1 MENKIKELER
11 QLAETK
17 EENIRAEN
25 IRREFVANVTHEL
38 KTPLTS
44 IAGFAETL
52 EGSAGDD
59 PAVRSKFLNII
70 MIETQRLSR
79 LIDDILVLSDIESGR
94 EIPKDVDISVKQA
107 ISEVLGALEPQ
118 ANAKN
123 ISLHFEA
130 EYDMYISG
138 DYDRFKEMMFNL
150 IENAIKYSD
159 SGKNVYVTAEKVMG
173 EDAEDGQVVICVR
186 DEGIGISDEHI
197 PRLFE
202 RFYRVEKSRSRN
214 VGGTGLGLAIVKHI
228 AALMDAEISV
238 KSKVGEGS
246 SFTVTFTKP

>member
-1 MENKIKELER
+1 MQKKIRELER

-17 EENIRAEN
+17 EENIKAEN
-25 IRREFVANVTHEL
+25 IRHEFVANVTHEL

-52 EGSAGDD
+52 EGSAGED
-59 PAVRSKFLNII
+59 PAIRSKFLNII
-70 MIETQRLSR
+70 MIETQRLAR

-94 EIPKDVDISVKQA
+94 EVSKDVDIDVKQA
-107 ISEVLGALEPQ
+107 ICEVIGALEPQ
-118 ANAKN
+118 AKAKD

-130 EYDMYISG
+130 EYEMYIGG
-138 DYDRFKEMMFNL
+138 DYDRFKELMFNL

-159 SGKNVYVTAEKVMG
+159 SGKNVYVTAEKKMD
-173 EDAEDGQVVICVR
+173 EDAEGRHVVICVR
-186 DEGIGISDEHI
+186 DEGIGISSENI

-202 RFYRVEKSRSRN
+202 RFYRVDKSRSRN
-214 VGGTGLGLAIVKHI
+214 GGGTGLGLAIVKHI
-228 AALMDAEISV
+228 AALMDAEVSV

-246 SFTVTFTKP
+246 SFIVAFKV

>member
-1 MENKIKELER
+1 MQKRIEELER

-17 EENIRAEN
+17 EENIKAEN
-25 IRREFVANVTHEL
+25 IRHEFVANVTHEL

-52 EGSAGDD
+52 LDGSAGED
-59 PAVRSKFLNII
+59 PAVRNKFLNII

-94 EIPKDVDISVKQA
+94 EVPKDVDINVKQA
-107 ISEVLGALEPQ
+107 ICEVLGALEPQ
-118 ANAKN
+118 ANAKEIN
-123 ISLHFEA
+123 LHFEA
-130 EYDMYISG
+130 ESEMYIAG

-150 IENAIKYSD
+150 IENAIKYT
-159 SGKNVYVTAEKVMG
+159 GNEKNVYVTAEDVEG
-173 EDAEDGQVVICVR
+173 RQVVICVR
-186 DEGIGISDEHI
+186 DEGIGISDENI

-202 RFYRVEKSRSRN
+202 RFYRVEKSRARN

-228 AALMDAEISV
+228 AALMNAEISV

-246 SFTVTFTKP
+246 SFTVTFKT

>member
-1 MENKIKELER
+1 MQKRIEELER

-25 IRREFVANVTHEL
+25 IRHEFVANVTHEL

-70 MIETQRLSR
+70 MIETQRLAR

-94 EIPKDVDISVKQA
+94 EVPKDVDIDVKQA
-107 ISEVLGALEPQ
+107 VCEVLGALEPQ
-118 ANAKN
+118 ANAKD

-130 EYDMYISG
+130 ESEICIGG

-150 IENAIKYSD
+150 IENAIKYTG
-159 SGKNVYVTAEKVMG
+159 SGKNVYVTAEKVIG
-173 EDAEDGQVVICVR
+173 EDAEDKQVIICVR
-186 DEGIGISDEHI
+186 DEGIGISDENI

-228 AALMDAEISV
+228 AALMDAEVSV

-246 SFTVTFTKP
+246 NFTVKFKKP